1 MIRMFLGAALMMLLC
16 ATEMMA
22 QVNQAT
28 QTIRGHVCDVA
39 SGEPMI
45 GVTITVENGTTLA
58 TVSDVDGNF
67 IINNVPVGRHAVRA
81 TFIGYEPVLLKE
93 QLVSSGKEL
102 FLAQKPT
109 FDDKAEF
116 MATVTRRLDAVEFV
130 RQHQEATLRRY
141 KLAMVAAFVVG
152 IVSGAVTMAFVLSTP
167 VDVPLFTFSVESSIL
182 LWVAENSRL
191 IATTGLALLMSFG
204 IMSIISN
211 VQDILDLRPK
221 RVLR

>member
-1 MIRMFLGAALMMLLC
+1 MEKDKKL
-16 ATEMMA
+16 E
-22 QVNQAT
+22 
-28 QTIRGHVCDVA
+28 
-39 SGEPMI
+39 
-45 GVTITVENGTTLA
+45 
-58 TVSDVDGNF
+58 
-67 IINNVPVGRHAVRA
+67 
-81 TFIGYEPVLLKE
+81 
-93 QLVSSGKEL
+93 EL

-116 MATVTRRLDAVEFV
+116 MATITRRLDAVEFVRQAEFMATITRRLDAVEFV

-152 IVSGAVTMAFVLSTP
+152 IVSGAVTMAFVLSAP

>member
-1 MIRMFLGAALMMLLC
+1 MEKDKKL
-16 ATEMMA
+16 E
-22 QVNQAT
+22 
-28 QTIRGHVCDVA
+28 D
-39 SGEPMI
+39 
-45 GVTITVENGTTLA
+45 
-58 TVSDVDGNF
+58 
-67 IINNVPVGRHAVRA
+67 
-81 TFIGYEPVLLKE
+81 
-93 QLVSSGKEL
+93 L

-152 IVSGAVTMAFVLSTP
+152 IVSGAVTIAFVLSTP

-182 LWVAENSRL
+182 LWIAENSRL
-191 IATTGLALLMSFG
+191 IATTVLALLMSFG

-211 VQDILDLRPK
+211 VQDILAIRQNGIHIINNYG
-221 RVLR
+221 